1 MSTSPT
7 TKQAFNHLTSLAT
20 EISEWA
26 KTERN
31 LDEISDWMKAVAHA
45 ARVPK
50 FVGIFGPILGSKWLG

>member
-31 LDEISDWMKAVAHA
+31 LDEIGLPVGRVCTCMRIRGVALF
-45 ARVPK
+45 VPA
-50 FVGIFGPILGSKWLG
+50 GRLGL